1 MRWNSLETDH
11 AWDHMP
17 LPLKAKQIVSGWLF
31 LGPVDEAFTVFL
43 GCTLVGFSH
52 HPVAEASAQVKVQ
65 NWVHKPSPNSGTC
78 SSNFRA
84 LMGFCCW
91 FYKQEGK
98 FKSAWIGTF

>member
-1 MRWNSLETDH
+1 
-11 AWDHMP
+11 MP
-17 LPLKAKQIVSGWLF
+17 LPLKAKQIVSGSF
-31 LGPVDEAFTVFL
+31 LGPVDEAFTGCL

-84 LMGFCCW
+84 LMGFCC
-91 FYKQEGK
+91 
-98 FKSAWIGTF
+98 